1 MSLGDRAGPFSRS
14 RLTFKSLKLSV
25 KLSMYSHE
33 RAGWFGFSRSRFF
46 RPGISVSGQ
55 ENVAILTLQ
64 FGYRE
69 ESGINFSNE
78 FCIVLLYMLYFPH
91 HKHPI

>member
-1 MSLGDRAGPFSRS
+1 MARVLEI
-14 RLTFKSLKLSV
+14 SV
-25 KLSMYSHE
+25 FPT
-33 RAGWFGFSRSRFF
+33 R
-46 RPGISVSGQ
+46 ISVSGQ

-64 FGYRE
+64 PGYRD

-91 HKHPI
+91 HKIPFNSSDTAQL

>member
-1 MSLGDRAGPFSRS
+1 MREATGSGSRD
-14 RLTFKSLKLSV
+14 L
-25 KLSMYSHE
+25 
-33 RAGWFGFSRSRFF
+33 GFSNQDL
-46 RPGISVSGQ
+46 GQGGQ

-64 FGYRE
+64 PGYRD

-91 HKHPI
+91 HKIPFNSSDTAQL